1 MDLFS
6 SYKLVQTE
14 EGYDLILFMDTPMND
29 TEFAEEFNR
38 IDEDNRKRLNLNM
51 QEYIRDKFPG
61 IVISR
66 VKIMVGSILLASFI
80 MASPG
85 VIAQAA
91 TDATTAQSQS
101 AYDYSARVSLNGQ
114 LQSFKNGPFFY
125 NFTTYIPLYEFG
137 GKIGASVWWND
148 TSNTVGI
155 NKNDMQ
161 IAFVKGSGLARVNG
175 KQVSMPPSLIVNGT
189 IYVPLRFIAENLGYT
204 VTLDSA
210 TNTVMVSN
218 QTAASSGTY
227 TVAAGDTLW
236 TIAKRFNTSVNTL
249 KGFNGL
255 SSDIITIGQKLALPQ
270 KYTVKAGDT
279 LWSIAQKSGI
289 TVPVLKQANNL
300 TSDVIYIGQ
309 LLVVPGTSSDTPSKA
324 PTTPTTPSTPAPVT
338 AWPDITYIVQP
349 GDTATKIAAKFGMT
363 IQDILKYN
371 YMEPNQWFE
380 AGDKIA
386 ISGYAP
392 RTYTVKQGEASAPQR
407 RGALVDWTNEGQY
420 LIRRNDTFTIMDV
433 DTGNSFKAVMIGGYN
448 HADIEPATS
457 ADTQV
462 MKQLFTEWKWSPRAV
477 VIYKDGM
484 NIAASLSGMPHGVDT
499 IENGVNGHFDL
510 YMQNST
516 SHSSSTSKVYIQ
528 EHQNMVLKA
537 AGR

>member
-349 GDTATKIAAKFGMT
+349 GDSATKNAA
-363 IQDILKYN
+363 
-371 YMEPNQWFE
+371 
-380 AGDKIA
+380 
-386 ISGYAP
+386 
-392 RTYTVKQGEASAPQR
+392 
-407 RGALVDWTNEGQY
+407 
-420 LIRRNDTFTIMDV
+420 
-433 DTGNSFKAVMIGGYN
+433 
-448 HADIEPATS
+448 
-457 ADTQV
+457 
-462 MKQLFTEWKWSPRAV
+462 
-477 VIYKDGM
+477 
-484 NIAASLSGMPHGVDT
+484 
-499 IENGVNGHFDL
+499 
-510 YMQNST
+510 
-516 SHSSSTSKVYIQ
+516 
-528 EHQNMVLKA
+528 
-537 AGR
+537 